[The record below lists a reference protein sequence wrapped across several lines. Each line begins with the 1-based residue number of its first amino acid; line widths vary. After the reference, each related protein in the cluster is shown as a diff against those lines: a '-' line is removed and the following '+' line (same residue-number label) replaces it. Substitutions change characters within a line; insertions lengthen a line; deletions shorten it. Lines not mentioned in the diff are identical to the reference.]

1 MQYKITL
8 HVLHLLENVKKFEI
22 CYTICNIIQMHE
34 LNLYIAYIVLLP
46 SGRSICYVCVLFHKS
61 TRVIGLVVK

>member
-8 HVLHLLENVKKFEI
+8 HVIHLLENVRTFEI

-34 LNLYIAYIVLLP
+34 INVYIPYIFLLP
-46 SGRSICYVCVLFHKS
+46 LLCLCFISHG
-61 TRVIGLVVK
+61 TRIIGLVVK

>member
-22 CYTICNIIQMHE
+22 CYTICNIIQMYEIDLHIT
-34 LNLYIAYIVLLP
+34 YIFLLP
-46 SGRSICYVCVLFHKS
+46 SGRSLCYACVLFHKG
-61 TRVIGLVVK
+61 TRTIGLVVK